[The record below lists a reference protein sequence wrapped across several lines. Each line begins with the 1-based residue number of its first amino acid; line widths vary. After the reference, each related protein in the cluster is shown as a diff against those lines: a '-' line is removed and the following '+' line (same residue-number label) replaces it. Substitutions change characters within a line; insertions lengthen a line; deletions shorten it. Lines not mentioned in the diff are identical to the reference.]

1 MKTAQPIIAAGGPGH
16 RPQRGFTLVELA
28 IATVV
33 LLVGVV
39 AVMQLVPNAMQSNL
53 RNRYDSS
60 AVVIAQRLLDQMMS
74 QPLSA
79 TQFTDAD
86 GRVIEL
92 GGVAAPFVGGPVQ
105 NVQNMARLNFNA
117 PVQNNCGF
125 TYVDLNDPTRPTYEV
140 RWAVI
145 STVSGGQ
152 VVAKRYIAGAWK
164 REGRQVYPPVTVEGW
179 VQQ

>member
-1 MKTAQPIIAAGGPGH
+1 MRTLQPIGAGRSGH
-16 RPQRGFTLVELA
+16 RSQRGFTLVELA

-74 QPLSA
+74 QSLSA
-79 TQFTDAD
+79 AQFTDAD
-86 GRVIEL
+86 GRVINV
-92 GGVAAPFVGGPVQ
+92 GSAVAPFVGGPVQ
-105 NVQNMARLNFNA
+105 NVQNMARLDFNTA
-117 PVQNNCGF
+117 VQDACGF
-125 TYVDLNDPTRPTYEV
+125 TYVDVNDPTRPNYEV

-152 VVAKRYIAGAWK
+152 VVAKRYIVGAWK
-164 REGRQVYPPVTVEGW
+164 REGRQVYPPVTVEGT